1 MLNEQQQEAGAHEAG
16 TQTHSGSH
24 GLIVNKDGEI
34 RSVLKA
40 ADEDRPA
47 AEIPEHIND
56 IWGADLGVRVLKNI
70 RRVLRNRCYAC
81 DEVHEGEGGV
91 NVDFT
96 FIPHGQD
103 SAVVIAHDIS
113 IKQNELL
120 RMHRL
125 AYVDETTALPNRE
138 FFLRELKDVCEFQR
152 LKEGRIAVIILNI
165 EQLEQSRNSFGN
177 ARQDVI
183 LAELA
188 ERLTG
193 ALRGTNAESSD
204 DYERRSFLART
215 DYHTFGII
223 LPSIEAGADAEAV
236 AQRVIE
242 VVSEPVQVGDRSVT
256 LDGYAGISLFPQD
269 GRSGDMLFENAVA
282 AMEDAR
288 SSHDGKYKFHTGT
301 MRLRTLQRQDL
312 ELELR
317 TALDTGEFAVS
328 YQPIIE
334 RKTGKI
340 HSVEALLRWPD
351 SILGAHSTRKLI
363 SIAERTNLIAD
374 IDAWVLNESCEQL
387 SEWREGGFPKLKLSL
402 NISSQEFARP
412 DLVQTLTAA
421 LLRSGLQPG
430 DVSVE
435 INEHILFRDAM
446 KNYATC
452 RALKSIGIGVVVDDY
467 GIGSCSLAHL
477 SHAPV
482 DSLKIDNVLI
492 GNLEVSGRD
501 NAACDAAIKLSHA
514 LGMVAI
520 AEGVETEE
528 QAELLGDLGCDFLQG
543 YYYFEPMLAAEIDQ
557 YLELANTAPR
567 PRIVHTDQDLDE

>member
-1 MLNEQQQEAGAHEAG
+1 MLNEQQQDAGEHEAG
-16 TQTHSGSH
+16 TQSHSGSH
-24 GLIVNKDGEI
+24 GLIVDKDGKV

-40 ADEDRPA
+40 AGADGTLQDVPG
-47 AEIPEHIND
+47 HVDD
-56 IWGADLGVRVLKNI
+56 IWGPEIGARVIKNV
-70 RRVLRNRCYAC
+70 RRVLRDRCFAY
-81 DEVHEGEGGV
+81 DEVHEGEGGI
-91 NVDFT
+91 NIDFT
-96 FIPHGQD
+96 FVPQGQE
-103 SAVVIAHDIS
+103 SAVIVAHDIS
-113 IKQNELL
+113 VKQSELL

-152 LKEGRIAVIILNI
+152 LKEGRIAVIVLNI
-165 EQLEQSRNSFGN
+165 GQLEESRNTFGN
-177 ARQDVI
+177 ARQDFI

-188 ERLTG
+188 GRLAG
-193 ALRGTNAESSD
+193 ALRGTNVEDAD

-236 AQRVIE
+236 AERVIE
-242 VVSEPVQVGDRSVT
+242 SVSEPVQVGDRSIR
-256 LDGYAGISLFPQD
+256 LRGHAGISLFPQD
-269 GRSGDMLFENAVA
+269 GRNGEALFENAVA

-288 SSHDGKYKFHTGT
+288 SSHDSSYKFHTGT

-317 TALDTGEFAVS
+317 TALDTGEFTVS

-334 RKTGKI
+334 RKSGKI
-340 HSVEALLRWPD
+340 HTVEALLRWPD
-351 SILGAHSTRKLI
+351 SILGAHSTRKLV
-363 SIAERTNLIAD
+363 SIAERTSLITE
-374 IDAWVLNESCEQL
+374 IDAWVLNQSCEQL
-387 SEWREGGFPKLKLSL
+387 SQWKQSGFPKLRLSL
-402 NISSQEFARP
+402 NVSSQEFSRP
-412 DLVQTLTAA
+412 DLVQSLTAA
-421 LLRSGLQPG
+421 LLRSGIQPS
-430 DVSVE
+430 DIDIE

-446 KNYATC
+446 KNYSTC

-477 SHAPV
+477 SHAPI
-482 DSLKIDNVLI
+482 DSLKIDNVLV

-514 LGMVAI
+514 LGLTTI
-520 AEGVETEE
+520 AEGVETEQ

-543 YYYFEPMLAAEIDQ
+543 YYYFEPMLASEIDE
-557 YLELANTAPR
+557 YLELSNRSPR
-567 PRIVHTDQDLDE
+567 PRIVKREQD

>member
-1 MLNEQQQEAGAHEAG
+1 MLNKQKDESGAHDAG
-16 TQTHSGSH
+16 TPTHSGSQ

-34 RSVLKA
+34 RSLLKVA
-40 ADEDRPA
+40 GGDQPSEVPK
-47 AEIPEHIND
+47 HIND
-56 IWGADLGVRVLKNI
+56 IWRPELALRVLKNV
-70 RRVLRNRCYAC
+70 RRVLRDRCFAC

-96 FIPHGQD
+96 FIPQGQD

-113 IKQNELL
+113 VKQSELL

-138 FFLRELKDVCEFQR
+138 FFLRELEDVCEFQR
-152 LKEGRIAVIILNI
+152 LKEGRIAVLVLNV
-165 EQLEQSRNSFGN
+165 EQLEESRSSFGN
-177 ARQDVI
+177 ARQDFI

-188 ERLTG
+188 NRLTG
-193 ALRGTNAESSD
+193 VLRGANADNVD

-223 LPSIEAGADAEAV
+223 LPSIEEGADAEAV
-236 AQRVIE
+236 AGRVIE
-242 VVSEPVQVGDRSVT
+242 AAGKPVQVGDRSIT
-256 LDGYAGISLFPQD
+256 LKAHAGISLFPQD
-269 GRSGDMLFENAVA
+269 GRSAEPMFENAVS

-288 SSHDGKYKFHTGT
+288 CSHDSTYKFHTGT

-334 RKTGKI
+334 RRSGKI

-351 SILGAHSTRKLI
+351 SILGAHSTRKLV
-363 SIAERTNLIAD
+363 SIAERTNLISD
-374 IDAWVLNESCEQL
+374 IDAWVLQQGCEQL
-387 SEWREGGFPKLKLSL
+387 SRWRENGFPKLRLSF
-402 NISSQEFARP
+402 NVSSQEFSRP

-421 LLRSGLQPG
+421 LLRTGVQPS
-430 DVSVE
+430 DIDVE

-446 KNYATC
+446 KNYTTC
-452 RALKSIGIGVVVDDY
+452 RALKSIGLSLVVDDY

-482 DSLKIDNVLI
+482 DALKIDNVLVA
-492 GNLEVSGRD
+492 NLEGSGRD
-501 NAACDAAIKLSHA
+501 NAACDAAIQLSHA
-514 LGMVAI
+514 LGLVAI

-528 QAELLGDLGCDFLQG
+528 QAELLSDMGCDFLQG
-543 YYYFEPMLAAEIDQ
+543 YYYFEPMLASEIDQ
-557 YLELANTAPR
+557 YLELSNTAPR
-567 PRIVHTDQDLDE
+567 PRIVTSEQD